1 MQTELTRLLGIKY
14 PIFQGGMAWVAEYHL
29 AAAVSEAGGLGII
42 GAANAPAEWIR
53 EQIRETKKRTSNPFG
68 VNVMLMSPHAEAV
81 AEVIAQEGVAAVTT
95 GAGNPEKYMD
105 MWKEKGIKVIPVVA
119 SVAMAKRMQ
128 RCGADAVV
136 AEGCESGGHIG
147 ESTTM
152 ALVPQVADEVS
163 VPVVAAGGIADGRG
177 IAAALMLGAKGVQI
191 GTRFVVT
198 EECQVHQ
205 NYKDRIV
212 KARDIDTRVT
222 GRSTGHPVRTLRNE
236 MTKKYQ
242 EMESA
247 GASLEELEY
256 LTLGALRKAVQEG
269 DIKHGSVMSGQ
280 IAGLVKEE
288 ISCRQLIDSLV
299 KETDALLKGA
309 GAYV

>member
-14 PIFQGGMAWVAEYHL
+14 PIFQGGMAWVAEHHL

-42 GAANAPAEWIR
+42 GAANAPAEWVR

-299 KETDALLKGA
+299 QETDALLKGA

>member
-1 MQTELTRLLGIKY
+1 
-14 PIFQGGMAWVAEYHL
+14 
-29 AAAVSEAGGLGII
+29 
-42 GAANAPAEWIR
+42 
-53 EQIRETKKRTSNPFG
+53 
-68 VNVMLMSPHAEAV
+68 
-81 AEVIAQEGVAAVTT
+81 
-95 GAGNPEKYMD
+95 MD

-299 KETDALLKGA
+299 QETDALLKGA

>member
-1 MQTELTRLLGIKY
+1 
-14 PIFQGGMAWVAEYHL
+14 
-29 AAAVSEAGGLGII
+29 
-42 GAANAPAEWIR
+42 
-53 EQIRETKKRTSNPFG
+53 
-68 VNVMLMSPHAEAV
+68 
-81 AEVIAQEGVAAVTT
+81 
-95 GAGNPEKYMD
+95 
-105 MWKEKGIKVIPVVA
+105 
-119 SVAMAKRMQ
+119 
-128 RCGADAVV
+128 
-136 AEGCESGGHIG
+136 
-147 ESTTM
+147 M

-288 ISCRQLIDSLV
+288 MSCRQLIDSLV
-299 KETDALLKGA
+299 QETDALLKGA

>member
-42 GAANAPAEWIR
+42 GAANAPAEWVR

-163 VPVVAAGGIADGRG
+163 VPVVASGGIADGRG

-299 KETDALLKGA
+299 QETDALLKGA

>member
-1 MQTELTRLLGIKY
+1 
-14 PIFQGGMAWVAEYHL
+14 
-29 AAAVSEAGGLGII
+29 
-42 GAANAPAEWIR
+42 
-53 EQIRETKKRTSNPFG
+53 
-68 VNVMLMSPHAEAV
+68 MLPWLWRRGCS
-81 AEVIAQEGVAAVTT
+81 
-95 GAGNPEKYMD
+95 
-105 MWKEKGIKVIPVVA
+105 
-119 SVAMAKRMQ
+119 
-128 RCGADAVV
+128 DAVV

-299 KETDALLKGA
+299 QETDALLKGA

>member
-42 GAANAPAEWIR
+42 GAANAPAEWVR

-119 SVAMAKRMQ
+119 SVATAKRMQ

>member
-42 GAANAPAEWIR
+42 GAANAPAEWVR

-119 SVAMAKRMQ
+119 SVAMAKRLQ

-299 KETDALLKGA
+299 QETDALLKGA

>member
-1 MQTELTRLLGIKY
+1 
-14 PIFQGGMAWVAEYHL
+14 
-29 AAAVSEAGGLGII
+29 
-42 GAANAPAEWIR
+42 
-53 EQIRETKKRTSNPFG
+53 
-68 VNVMLMSPHAEAV
+68 
-81 AEVIAQEGVAAVTT
+81 
-95 GAGNPEKYMD
+95 
-105 MWKEKGIKVIPVVA
+105 
-119 SVAMAKRMQ
+119 MAKRMQ

-299 KETDALLKGA
+299 QETDALLKGA

>member
-42 GAANAPAEWIR
+42 GAANAPAEWVR

-247 GASLEELEY
+247 GTTLEELEY

>member
-42 GAANAPAEWIR
+42 GAANAPAEWVR

-299 KETDALLKGA
+299 QETGALLKGA
-309 GAYV
+309 GSYV

>member
-42 GAANAPAEWIR
+42 GAANAPAEWVR

-191 GTRFVVT
+191 GTRCVVT

-247 GASLEELEY
+247 GTSLEELEY